1 MPDRAVRRRVL
12 SQNFLVDR
20 RAIDAL
26 VDGSRA
32 GDGDLVVD
40 IGAGNGLITEAL
52 ARRGA
57 RVLAIERDPALA
69 ARLRARFGAWPAVT
83 VAEADV
89 LTAPL
94 PAEPFRVVANIPFGI
109 TTKILRRLL
118 DSDALARADL
128 IVQAEVARKR
138 GTRGRGTLL
147 NACWEPWFEFGTGAR
162 IPATAF
168 RPVPRVDTA
177 VLIVTRRSSPLVDPA
192 SRRDYTDF
200 VTAAFEG
207 ARPTVA
213 SALARTIPRAR
224 FAGLA
229 RELGFAP
236 GALPSQLGADQW
248 AGPVAVRR
256 AAAVPVA
263 GRLRHARRAAGLGG
277 VGDGRVTGQLPDHA
291 DHLRRV
297 ERLGEVG
304 VHADLLTAR
313 LVVLLGA
320 GGDEHDLDRTGIGVA
335 PEQARGHPAIQPGHH
350 DVEGD
355 HVGIDRGH
363 LVQAVLAVHRGRD
376 VEPFQGQV
384 DGYELTNHLIVV
396 HHEHAS
402 QSLRHGREVSVFP
415 ALPATARA
423 GNADVLLRD
432 NRPGTADDATRRGR
446 TSRRGP
452 WGSLAARR
460 GSRTPADRP
469 IWPPRLVTLRSP
481 EPP

>member
-69 ARLRARFGAWPAVT
+69 ARLRAKFGSRPAVT

-248 AGPVAVRR
+248 AG
-256 AAAVPVA
+256 
-263 GRLRHARRAAGLGG
+263 LFRAAGPVRRGAPGG
-277 VGDGRVTGQLPDHA
+277 GGPRGGA
-291 DHLRRV
+291 SRGGGSR
-297 ERLGEVG
+297 GG
-304 VHADLLTAR
+304 AAAAR
-313 LVVLLGA
+313 PA
-320 GGDEHDLDRTGIGVA
+320 GGGA
-335 PEQARGHPAIQPGHH
+335 
-350 DVEGD
+350 
-355 HVGIDRGH
+355 
-363 LVQAVLAVHRGRD
+363 
-376 VEPFQGQV
+376 
-384 DGYELTNHLIVV
+384 
-396 HHEHAS
+396 
-402 QSLRHGREVSVFP
+402 
-415 ALPATARA
+415 
-423 GNADVLLRD
+423 
-432 NRPGTADDATRRGR
+432 RRGR
-446 TSRRGP
+446 RRAG
-452 WGSLAARR
+452 
-460 GSRTPADRP
+460 DRP
-469 IWPPRLVTLRSP
+469 AP
-481 EPP
+481 

>member
-40 IGAGNGLITEAL
+40 VGAGNGLITEAL

-69 ARLRARFGAWPAVT
+69 
-83 VAEADV
+83 
-89 LTAPL
+89 
-94 PAEPFRVVANIPFGI
+94 AEPFRVVANIPFGI

-248 AGPVAVRR
+248 AG
-256 AAAVPVA
+256 
-263 GRLRHARRAAGLGG
+263 LFRAAGPVRRGAPGG
-277 VGDGRVTGQLPDHA
+277 GGPRGGA
-291 DHLRRV
+291 SRGGGSR
-297 ERLGEVG
+297 GG
-304 VHADLLTAR
+304 AAAAR
-313 LVVLLGA
+313 PA
-320 GGDEHDLDRTGIGVA
+320 GGGA
-335 PEQARGHPAIQPGHH
+335 
-350 DVEGD
+350 
-355 HVGIDRGH
+355 
-363 LVQAVLAVHRGRD
+363 
-376 VEPFQGQV
+376 
-384 DGYELTNHLIVV
+384 
-396 HHEHAS
+396 
-402 QSLRHGREVSVFP
+402 
-415 ALPATARA
+415 
-423 GNADVLLRD
+423 
-432 NRPGTADDATRRGR
+432 RRGR
-446 TSRRGP
+446 RRAG
-452 WGSLAARR
+452 
-460 GSRTPADRP
+460 DRP
-469 IWPPRLVTLRSP
+469 
-481 EPP
+481 